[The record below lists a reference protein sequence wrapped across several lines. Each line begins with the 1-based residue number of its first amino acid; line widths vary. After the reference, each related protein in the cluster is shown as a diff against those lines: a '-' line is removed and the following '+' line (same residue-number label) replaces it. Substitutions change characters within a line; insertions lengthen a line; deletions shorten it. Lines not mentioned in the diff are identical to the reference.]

1 MLNQFRSR
9 SNCETEAKFIQS
21 RIHSAE
27 RYLADYCNIFSQY
40 SRKIARLRD
49 QGDEIAKISLNI
61 AENENINKSMSVGL
75 ENFAVCMSQIS
86 DFEDMRVQT
95 YDSKIVSEFAKYES
109 ICKQA
114 KEEVKNIYIARD
126 KEVAKKRYLDR
137 ARERNPKN
145 RQQIIQAETELVKAT
160 AEVTKSI
167 HNLEN
172 KTNSF
177 EKQKLHDIKSILLD
191 FISTEIGY
199 HAKCLETLTKAF
211 ADIQDID
218 EEADLE
224 DFQNMRGHL
233 QTEFKKSLRLP
244 RASQD
249 KNIGKSSLFRSTG
262 SLGSL
267 GAIFSSTY
275 KKKTPGIPNPNEK
288 LSKSEETLDSM
299 KHSVSESE
307 EESETDTIENIS
319 STSENEQSSPIARRC
334 RK

>member
-1 MLNQFRSR
+1 YYSFFS
-9 SNCETEAKFIQS
+9 ETEAKFIQS

-224 DFQNMRGHL
+224 
-233 QTEFKKSLRLP
+233 EFKKSLRLP

-275 KKKTPGIPNPNEK
+275 KKKTPGIPNPKEK

-319 STSENEQSSPIARRC
+319 STSENEQSSPIARC